1 MNTKHTRL
9 HNITVPDRSCR
20 NCQLHAESGHINSFG
35 SGGAFDPSDCN
46 SLCTK
51 AQALESCIND
61 ECDKGTQPAGGSW
74 KTMCDSQQADLNN
87 LYGTLP
93 QDPTITLCAGSCSM
107 ECEKIGD
114 W

>member
-1 MNTKHTRL
+1 M
-9 HNITVPDRSCR
+9 PDRSCR

-51 AQALESCIND
+51 AQALEGCIDD
-61 ECDKGTQPAGGSW
+61 ECDKGSQPAGGSW
-74 KTMCDSQQADLNN
+74 KTQCDSQQTDLNQ
-87 LYGTLP
+87 LYGV
-93 QDPTITLCAGSCSM
+93 QNGITLCAGSCSM
-107 ECEKIGD
+107 ECDKIGD